1 MVGFELDEDDRITRC
16 GIGLLGLGSTRCGPA
31 RPRRPSISTPIGGIT
46 ADEIGRLA
54 MSELTDIPS
63 DLQGSAS
70 YRSRV
75 GAAMVSRAWTQ
86 AITHSEETL
95 NA

>member
-1 MVGFELDEDDRITRC
+1 M
-16 GIGLLGLGSTRCGPA
+16 IG
-31 RPRRPSISTPIGGIT
+31 TPIGGIS

-54 MSELTDIPS
+54 LSELTDIPS

-70 YRSRV
+70 YRARV

-86 AITHSEETL
+86 ATKHAEEAL